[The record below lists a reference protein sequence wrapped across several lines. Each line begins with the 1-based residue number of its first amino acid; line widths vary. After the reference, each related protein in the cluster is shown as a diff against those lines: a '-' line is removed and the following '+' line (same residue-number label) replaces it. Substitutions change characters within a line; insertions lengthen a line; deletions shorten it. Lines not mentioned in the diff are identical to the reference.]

1 MRAEW
6 RVLLAVV
13 ALLLGVMAIGT
24 HARLDAHESPGPC
37 ELFTRQEA
45 EALLKETI
53 TDERVL
59 ESNLPAG
66 VTCRY
71 AYRKD
76 GSAYETRVKLAT
88 DRSITEEGIHDSAKD
103 VFDRQVKTR
112 RSHEYAS
119 ERLREFEGIGEG
131 SFWDGSSLWALQGA
145 NLVIVT
151 VKSPLKGSFKS
162 MDEMNAAMEDQNL
175 AYSMEIMAKVM
186 ERLE

>member
-24 HARLDAHESPGPC
+24 HARLDADESPGPC

-119 ERLREFEGIGEG
+119 NRLRDFEGIGEG

-162 MDEMNAAMEDQNL
+162 MDEMNAAVEDQNL